1 MQLSY
6 EVHTVHTKYPFI
18 IARGGRSEWPVV
30 WVRLRD
36 ADGAEG
42 WGEAAPSSFYGETV
56 DTVVAALQRFTPIL
70 EKADGWSLE
79 AIEREIGA
87 SIRWNAAAKVA
98 VSAALHD
105 LHGKRLGVPL
115 WKLWGL
121 TPGDAPPSSF
131 TIGIAPDDE
140 TLRARVRE
148 ASRFPVLKVKLGS
161 PRDREILRIVREEAP
176 QAVLRVDANAAWTP
190 KSTLAMLDTL
200 VAYGVEMLEQP
211 LPPHDIAGFR
221 FVRERCPMPLFA
233 DESCLVATDV
243 AQLVG
248 AVDGINLKLMKCG
261 SLREALR
268 MIATAR
274 AHGLQV
280 MTGCMIETSLG
291 IAAAAHFAPLLDY
304 ADLDGAALLSDDPF
318 TGPTIEAPG
327 ALGAITLSDA
337 PGLGVARRG

>member
-6 EVHTVHTKYPFI
+6 ETLSVHTKHPFI
-18 IARGGRSEWPVV
+18 IARGGTATWPVV

-36 ADGAEG
+36 RDGVEG
-42 WGEAAPSSFYGETV
+42 WGEAAPSRFYGETAE
-56 DTVVAALQRFTPIL
+56 TVVAALQRFAPIV
-70 EKADGWSLE
+70 EQADGWSLE
-79 AIEREIGA
+79 AVEREIAGA
-87 SIRWNAAAKVA
+87 LRWNAAAKVA

-121 TPGDAPPSSF
+121 TPAEAPPSSF
-131 TIGIAPDDE
+131 TIAIAPDDA

-148 ASRFPVLKVKLGS
+148 AAGYPVLKVKLGS
-161 PRDREILRIVREEAP
+161 PRDRDILRIVREEAP
-176 QAVLRVDANAAWTP
+176 NAVLRVDANAAWTP
-190 KSTLAMLDTL
+190 KHTLAMLDTL
-200 VAYGVEMLEQP
+200 VAHGVEMLEQP

-221 FVRERCPMPLFA
+221 FVRERAPMPVFA
-233 DESCLVATDV
+233 DESCLTATDIPRL
-243 AQLVG
+243 AE

-280 MTGCMIETSLG
+280 MCGCMIETSLG
-291 IAAAAHFAPLLDY
+291 IAAAAHFASLLDY
-304 ADLDGAALLSDDPF
+304 ADLDGAALLADDPF
-318 TGPTIEAPG
+318 TGPTITAPG
-327 ALGAITLSDA
+327 ALGTITLGDA
-337 PGLGVARRG
+337 PGLGVVRRA